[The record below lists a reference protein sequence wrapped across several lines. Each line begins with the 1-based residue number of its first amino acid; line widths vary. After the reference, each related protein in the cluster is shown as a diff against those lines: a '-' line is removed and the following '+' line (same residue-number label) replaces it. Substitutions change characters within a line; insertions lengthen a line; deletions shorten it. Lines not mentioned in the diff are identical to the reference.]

1 MKRSLRAIWLTWV
14 RPTNKRVLHGPKV
27 IIIPITPTPSK
38 TETQDNPSPAQNSWM
53 SRWMKKILTLCHIK
67 VNKS

>member
-1 MKRSLRAIWLTWV
+1 MKRSFRAIWLTWV

-27 IIIPITPTPSK
+27 IVIPITPTPPK
-38 TETQDNPSPAQNSWM
+38 VETQDNPPPAQRSRM
-53 SRWMKKILTLCHIK
+53 SRRIKKIRTFFHIK